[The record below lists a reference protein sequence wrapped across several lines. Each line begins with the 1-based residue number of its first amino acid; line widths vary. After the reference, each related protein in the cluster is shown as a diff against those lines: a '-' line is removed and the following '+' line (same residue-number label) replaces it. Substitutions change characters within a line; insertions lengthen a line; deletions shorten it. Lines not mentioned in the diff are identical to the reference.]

1 MGIPQIVVG
10 VDGSDGSKEALEWA
24 LEEARLREAEVLA
37 VYVWVCG
44 PVAALDRRATV
55 DCDALQESAR
65 ELLDSFVAEIAAEQE
80 GVVVRQAVLSGPAA
94 EALVAAARD
103 AELLVVGSRG
113 LGGFKGLLLGSVSN
127 QCVQH
132 ASCPVVVV
140 HGLHVRDVTAEANR
154 ASVVA

>member
-1 MGIPQIVVG
+1 MTVSKIVVG
-10 VDGSDGSKEALEWA
+10 VDGSDGSKQALDWA
-24 LEEARLREAEVLA
+24 LEEARLRDAEVLA
-37 VYVWVCG
+37 VYAWVLV
-44 PVAALDRRATV
+44 PLAVPELPSVV
-55 DCDALQESAR
+55 DWEALQESAR
-65 ELLDSFVAEIAAEQE
+65 EFLDSFVSAAVEKHE

-94 EALVAAARD
+94 EVLVEAARE

-140 HGLHVRDVTAEANR
+140 HRARSASAKDAARQESVT
-154 ASVVA
+154 V